1 MLFLLPMD
9 FGPKSPQPASD
20 ASSGHGH
27 GESPGA
33 EGAGLGEPHWD
44 TVPPRCSQGWCPLG
58 HGEQSD
64 GQLVPL
70 SMSVS
75 SACPSC
81 HCPVLQ
87 PPCNQAGPS
96 FWDDRGLG
104 LPWAG
109 RRGEDLRA
117 LEPALDWLSSAGLC
131 PKPVGKAPQHRLD
144 QALPR
149 PRAIRARPL
158 LCLGNA
164 PFVLYF
170 LPLPTSVLP
179 PRKLQA

>member
-9 FGPKSPQPASD
+9 FGPKSPQLASD
-20 ASSGHGH
+20 ASSGRGH

-33 EGAGLGEPHWD
+33 ERGWGD
-44 TVPPRCSQGWCPLG
+44 TVPPQCSRGWCPLG

-64 GQLVPL
+64 GQLVHL

-75 SACPSC
+75 SAFPSC

-117 LEPALDWLSSAGLC
+117 PEPALGWLSSAGLC

-164 PFVLYF
+164 PFVLSF